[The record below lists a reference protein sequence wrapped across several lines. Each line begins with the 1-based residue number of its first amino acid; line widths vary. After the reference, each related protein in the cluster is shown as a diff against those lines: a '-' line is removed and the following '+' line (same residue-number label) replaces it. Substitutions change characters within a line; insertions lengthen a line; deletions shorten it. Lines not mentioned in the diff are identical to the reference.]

1 MRLFEACNK
10 WEETNTPF
18 AFVTI
23 ISSTGTVS
31 RREGRMA
38 VSKSGECLGTIGGGV
53 HEAEAR
59 SLALSA
65 LKNGKNVIKNIKVR
79 DKGEISVMI
88 DIPVKDR
95 SVIILGAGHVGKAL
109 YDILHYLKWHVTV
122 IDPRK
127 ELNTEE
133 SFPFARRIVRE

>member
-38 VSKSGECLGTIGGGV
+38 VSKSGECLGTIGGGA

-65 LKNGKNVIKNIKVR
+65 LKNGRNVIKNIKVR
-79 DKGEISVMI
+79 KSLIFL
-88 DIPVKDR
+88 IPFER
-95 SVIILGAGHVGKAL
+95 
-109 YDILHYLKWHVTV
+109 
-122 IDPRK
+122 
-127 ELNTEE
+127 
-133 SFPFARRIVRE
+133 